1 MTAPLA
7 QASWGGGADAYLV
20 AIYVLQ
26 QEEAPDRVVSARVAE
41 YLGVSSVS
49 VSRALNRLQ
58 RSGDVEQ
65 KVPVITLTARGSQ
78 RASAFLRRHHVAER
92 WLTDELGL
100 DWVLAHHE
108 AEHLAKAL
116 SERVT
121 QALWERLGHPTRCPH
136 GNPIPGAGES
146 RPMAQPLSSVEA
158 GNYVIDRILE
168 QVEGLADHLQ
178 MLKNSG
184 LTPGAAVEVCSDP
197 SQGHPK
203 VRVTQDP
210 KAPWITLDPWLAR
223 RLFVRAPD
231 RRKRNSAAH
240 RFPHAPRRKTSSFSQ
255 T

>member
-1 MTAPLA
+1 M
-7 QASWGGGADAYLV
+7 V

-65 KVPVITLTARGSQ
+65 KVPVIALTERGLR
-78 RASAFLRRHHVAER
+78 RAVAFLRRHHVAER

-100 DWVLAHHE
+100 DWVLAHQE

-116 SERVT
+116 SEQVT
-121 QALWERLGHPTRCPH
+121 QALWERLGHPARCPH

-146 RPMAQPLSSVEA
+146 RPMAEPLSSVGA
-158 GNYVIDRILE
+158 GDYIIDRILE

-184 LTPGAAVEVCSDP
+184 LTPGATIEVCP
-197 SQGHPK
+197 AILQGRPQ
-203 VRVTQDP
+203 VRMAQDP
-210 KAPWITLDPWLAR
+210 TAPWITLDPWLAR
-223 RLFVRAPD
+223 RLFVRAPEPREQNVAS
-231 RRKRNSAAH
+231 RRI
-240 RFPHAPRRKTSSFSQ
+240 PHTARRPSSNLARSRS
-255 T
+255 